1 MKIIHDKNSP
11 ERIVID
17 ISTNPEE
24 SDDLRFKNIA
34 IMSDYDDLDEFKKTI
49 IDKYLEDER
58 RKRDERFEEIDELM
72 FVEISDQIVELLDA
86 ASEKL
91 KIDNLK
97 DLHDYVMFLNRKHT
111 YRQIS
116 AAIQKNVKIKKKSKI
131 T

>member
-11 ERIVID
+11 EKIVID

-34 IMSDYDDLDEFKKTI
+34 IMSDYDDLYEFKKTI
-49 IDKYLEDER
+49 IDKYLEDKR
-58 RKRDERFEEIDELM
+58 RKQDERFEEIDELM
-72 FVEISDQIVELLDA
+72 FVEIGDKLVEILDLA
-86 ASEKL
+86 HEKL

-116 AAIQKNVKIKKKSKI
+116 DSIKKNVKNKKK
-131 T
+131 